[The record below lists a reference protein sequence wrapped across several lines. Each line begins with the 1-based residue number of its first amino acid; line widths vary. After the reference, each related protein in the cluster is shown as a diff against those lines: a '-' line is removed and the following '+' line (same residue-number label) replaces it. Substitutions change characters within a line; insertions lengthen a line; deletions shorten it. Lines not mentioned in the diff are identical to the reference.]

1 MHLRFAMIEFL
12 TTAALLVVGAALNV
26 MGVIALRAATASEN
40 VLYAVIGCMCWA
52 ATLLVF
58 LALLRTERELAVL
71 AVLTSSL
78 GALAVIAWGTY
89 SGDTLSRTQIA
100 GIGIALVGVALLSM
114 R

>member
-1 MHLRFAMIEFL
+1 MIDFL
-12 TTAALLVVGAALNV
+12 TTAALLVAGAVLNV
-26 MGVIALRAATASEN
+26 MGVISLRAATASEN
-40 VLYAVIGCMCWA
+40 VLYAVMGCMCWA
-52 ATLLVF
+52 ATSLVF

-89 SGDTLSRTQIA
+89 LGESLSRMQVA
-100 GIGIALVGVALLSM
+100 GITTVLVGVALLSM

>member
-1 MHLRFAMIEFL
+1 MIDFL
-12 TTAALLVVGAALNV
+12 TTAALLVAGAVLNV
-26 MGVIALRAATASEN
+26 MGGISLRAATASEN
-40 VLYAVIGCMCWA
+40 VLYAVMGCMCWA
-52 ATLLVF
+52 ATSLVF

-89 SGDTLSRTQIA
+89 LGESLSRMQVA
-100 GIGIALVGVALLSM
+100 GITTVLVGVALLSM